1 MMTVAAHPSHILPLL
16 ARLGAAE
23 VALVNARSGIGAV
36 TEIAG
41 SLRASGMT
49 WCGLD
54 ADGPVTLGGV
64 IPMQDGSG
72 MVWQVV
78 APAPVLRLHKRAYVQ
93 QGRVM
98 LRQAMLRH
106 GRLFMLI
113 RVSYGAALR
122 HAARLGFV
130 ETSRTMLVGVQMS
143 RCERIAA

>member
-1 MMTVAAHPSHILPLL
+1 MMTVPAHSSHILPLL

-23 VALVNARSGIGAV
+23 VALVNARSNIGAV

-41 SLRASGMT
+41 NLQASGMT

-72 MVWQVV
+72 MVWQVA
-78 APAPVLRLHKRAYVQ
+78 APALHLHKRAYIQ
-93 QGRVM
+93 QGRDM
-98 LRQAMLRH
+98 LRRALLRH
-106 GRLFMLI
+106 GRLVMLI
-113 RVSYGAALR
+113 RASYAAALR

-130 ETSRTMLVGVQMS
+130 ETGRTMLVGVPMS
-143 RCERIAA
+143 RCERIAL